1 MLWLQNLEDRERKH
15 SVHKDHLHREHRY
28 LRRRLEQLNAHNALS
43 KRRSVSE
50 CSTSTVSS
58 TNSSSSG
65 SPSSI
70 SESGKI
76 WVLTVACGKL
86 GSRLTVR
93 CSEGCVTSATG
104 IDHYTNAVFGWLRDR
119 CRPLRAIF
127 NAKLVECV

>member
-1 MLWLQNLEDRERKH
+1 MPIKLQEVKLNDVKSSLLLLQNLEDRERKH
-15 SVHKDHLHREHRY
+15 TVHKEQLHREHRY

-70 SESGKI
+70 SESGNFYA
-76 WVLTVACGKL
+76 LLHALCGYRGGFL
-86 GSRLTVR
+86 ESMALISRLLKK
-93 CSEGCVTSATG
+93 G
-104 IDHYTNAVFGWLRDR
+104 L
-119 CRPLRAIF
+119 
-127 NAKLVECV
+127 